1 MGGGTA
7 DDTPSRHFGKR
18 WTNAE
23 TIHGTLGST
32 TTLQLPRNCRSASSC
47 AAHYLQ
53 ARNHHFEAV
62 VNAGRKSDAENPTQ
76 RQRKIERSKH
86 PQGVAKNRKTEWKP
100 LDRRELSRFYRT
112 KQE

>member
-1 MGGGTA
+1 M
-7 DDTPSRHFGKR
+7 P
-18 WTNAE
+18 AE
-23 TIHGTLGST
+23 NPT
-32 TTLQLPRNCRSASSC
+32 Q
-47 AAHYLQ
+47 
-53 ARNHHFEAV
+53 
-62 VNAGRKSDAENPTQ
+62 NPTQ